1 MLEELAVGA
10 QHRIPYVHIVVNNS
24 YLGLIRQSQRG
35 FEMDYEVSLAFEN
48 INAAGSASSGYGVD
62 HVAVTQGL
70 GCKALRVEDP
80 ELIGEGLRVAKG
92 LMDEHQVP
100 VVVEVI
106 LERVTN
112 ISMGIALDQINE
124 FETLAQTPADAP
136 SALSPMGE
144 LAAAK

>member
-1 MLEELAVGA
+1 
-10 QHRIPYVHIVVNNS
+10 
-24 YLGLIRQSQRG
+24 
-35 FEMDYEVSLAFEN
+35 
-48 INAAGSASSGYGVD
+48 
-62 HVAVTQGL
+62 VAVAQGL

-80 ELIGEGLRVAKG
+80 ELIGEGLRVAKE

-112 ISMGIALDQINE
+112 ISMGTALDQINE

-136 SALSPMGE
+136 TALSPMGE